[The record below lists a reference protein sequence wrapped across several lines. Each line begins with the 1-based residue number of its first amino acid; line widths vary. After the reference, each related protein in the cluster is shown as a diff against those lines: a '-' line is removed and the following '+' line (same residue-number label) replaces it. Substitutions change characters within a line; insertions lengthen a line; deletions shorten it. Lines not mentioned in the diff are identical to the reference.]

1 MEDNMQQKY
10 EKYMNA
16 TKVERIYT
24 RRGDD
29 SIYVDGTIAIDDRI
43 VDYSQFWYFYRG
55 D

>member
-29 SIYVDGTIAIDDRI
+29 SIYVDSPAKRDSTADRTLPT
-43 VDYSQFWYFYRG
+43 YSFFV
-55 D
+55 

>member
-29 SIYVDGTIAIDDRI
+29 SIYVDGTIAIKPI
-43 VDYSQFWYFYRG
+43 TLQQGFCTSCG
-55 D
+55 LC